1 MAFEEK
7 RAWIMLV
14 TSVVGYVI
22 YLVIVVG
29 RLGDRPVDDVAYVGA
44 LLWTIGGAIVVNI
57 IANIGLGIVARDEAG
72 KRDERDREIGR
83 FGEYIG
89 QSFVVIGGLAAMV
102 MAVLELD
109 HFWIANAV
117 YLCFALSSVLGSTAK
132 VFAYRRGFQQ
142 W

>member
-1 MAFEEK
+1 VAFEEK

-14 TSVVGYVI
+14 TSVVGYLV
-22 YLVIVVG
+22 YLVLVAG
-29 RLGDRPVDDVAYVGA
+29 QLGDRPVDDVAYIGA

-57 IANIGLGIVARDEAG
+57 LANMALGIVAREDAG

-89 QSFVVIGGLAAMV
+89 QSFVVIGGLAALI
-102 MAVLELD
+102 MAMLELD

-117 YLCFALSSVLGSTAK
+117 YLCFALSSVLGSIAK

>member
-14 TSVVGYVI
+14 TSVVGY
-22 YLVIVVG
+22 LVYVVLVAG
-29 RLGDRPVDDVAYVGA
+29 QLGDRPVDEVAYIGA

-57 IANIGLGIVARDEAG
+57 LANMGLGIVAREDVG

-83 FGEYIG
+83 FGEYVG
-89 QSFVVIGGLAAMV
+89 QSFVVIGGLAALI
-102 MAVLELD
+102 MAMLELD
-109 HFWIANAV
+109 YFWIANAV
-117 YLCFALSSVLGSTAK
+117 YLCFALSSVLGSIAK